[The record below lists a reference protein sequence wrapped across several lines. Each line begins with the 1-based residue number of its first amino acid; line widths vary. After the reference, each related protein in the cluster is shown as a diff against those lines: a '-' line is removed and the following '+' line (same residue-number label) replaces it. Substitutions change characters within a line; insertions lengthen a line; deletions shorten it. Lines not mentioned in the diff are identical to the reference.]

1 MSDARDPNAND
12 AWKWT
17 SDAEWKATLAKDHEV
32 ALKEFEEMRRE
43 AAAVGEDTQVEH
55 VAAAAPTLPSTAVEH
70 IASFANA
77 ATFSLQDAENYQQEP
92 FRNIKLVRISANHA
106 VKFLRKMCTTKTGYP
121 LVIEVDVT
129 GEPNFVIPPFR
140 KTGPG
145 GKGQE
150 GVIDIESDSPDTFK
164 WKEFLA
170 RAFAPE
176 QLREV
181 LAQPVYRVTIE
192 NTGVKASRFFISGSA
207 GGCSDAKNWELR
219 FWRQDQK
226 VVRCTTHLDGKRST
240 YKIQEFQPS
249 VRVGGEGPAQG
260 GQRFVGS
267 AEVRQT
273 GTAFLFGG
281 LEDDEFISY
290 LQRRIHH
297 RDGFNIKALAL
308 PYDHSLP
315 DSVKKLREV
324 LSQLLPVDFQV
335 FLPSSSSNFLP
346 QSSLAASSST
356 QVAPAAGEPTQPALA
371 ANVVTQDVPALG
383 VLPAAPVLAIGDAT
397 QNRDSQTAW
406 GRWSP
411 QEGAQWEQGRYRSG
425 REAAWAAAPER
436 RLAIQRNTGSWV
448 ENTAAN
454 GSQDNRWRS
463 SDRWQGWEG
472 WQDR

>member
-1 MSDARDPNAND
+1 M
-12 AWKWT
+12 
-17 SDAEWKATLAKDHEV
+17 
-32 ALKEFEEMRRE
+32 
-43 AAAVGEDTQVEH
+43 
-55 VAAAAPTLPSTAVEH
+55 
-70 IASFANA
+70 A
-77 ATFSLQDAENYQQEP
+77 ATFSLEDAENYQQEP
-92 FRNIKLVRISANHA
+92 FRNIKAVRVSANHA
-106 VKFLRKMCTTKTGYP
+106 VKFVRKTCTTKTGYP
-121 LVIEVDVT
+121 LVAEVDVT

-170 RAFAPE
+170 RAFGPE

-192 NTGVKASRFFISGSA
+192 STGVRASRFFISGSA

-226 VVRCTTHLDGKRST
+226 VVRCTTHLDGKPSK
-240 YKIQEFQPS
+240 YQIQEFQPS

-267 AEVRQT
+267 AELRQT

-290 LQRRIHH
+290 LQRRIRH
-297 RDGFNIKALAL
+297 RDGFNIKVLEL

-315 DSVKKLREV
+315 DSVKRLREV

-335 FLPSSSSNFLP
+335 FLPSSSSN
-346 QSSLAASSST
+346 SST
-356 QVAPAAGEPTQPALA
+356 QVALAAGEPTQPALA
-371 ANVVTQDVPALG
+371 ANEGTQHETTAAL
-383 VLPAAPVLAIGDAT
+383 AAHAANAAIGVTTAPPPAPIGVPP
-397 QNRDSQTAW
+397 QNRAEVTAW
-406 GRWSP
+406 GGWSL
-411 QEGAQWEQGRYRSG
+411 QEWDEYDEWRSGQYQGRSFANNSRGQSWSRVNG
-425 REAAWAAAPER
+425 EWREN
-436 RLAIQRNTGSWV
+436 NTP
-448 ENTAAN
+448 AR
-454 GSQDNRWRS
+454 GSQDQS
-463 SDRWQGWEG
+463 DDRWSGQGWDEWYAPWPRG
-472 WQDR
+472 RR

>member
-1 MSDARDPNAND
+1 M
-12 AWKWT
+12 
-17 SDAEWKATLAKDHEV
+17 
-32 ALKEFEEMRRE
+32 
-43 AAAVGEDTQVEH
+43 
-55 VAAAAPTLPSTAVEH
+55 
-70 IASFANA
+70 
-77 ATFSLQDAENYQQEP
+77 
-92 FRNIKLVRISANHA
+92 
-106 VKFLRKMCTTKTGYP
+106 
-121 LVIEVDVT
+121 
-129 GEPNFVIPPFR
+129 
-140 KTGPG
+140 
-145 GKGQE
+145 
-150 GVIDIESDSPDTFK
+150 
-164 WKEFLA
+164 
-170 RAFAPE
+170 
-176 QLREV
+176 
-181 LAQPVYRVTIE
+181 
-192 NTGVKASRFFISGSA
+192 
-207 GGCSDAKNWELR
+207 
-219 FWRQDQK
+219 
-226 VVRCTTHLDGKRST
+226 RCTTRLDGKPSK
-240 YKIQEFQPS
+240 YQIEEFQPS

-297 RDGFNIKALAL
+297 RDGFNIKVLAL

-315 DSVKKLREV
+315 DSVKKLRGV

-335 FLPSSSSNFLP
+335 VLPSSSSNFLP

-371 ANVVTQDVPALG
+371 ANVVTQDVPALS

-411 QEGAQWEQGRYRSG
+411 QAWAQWEQGRYRSG

-463 SDRWQGWEG
+463 SDRWQEWEE